1 MLTTEGFIDSNGL
14 PPSPD
19 APERFNSNIGFAAVA
34 VLVAGQPGMLWES
47 VVEVGRAFASSCGA
61 RPVGWMDRP
70 PAARHA
76 RPVRRW
82 LRDRIGHPAGVA
94 GTVRH

>member
-34 VLVAGQPGMLWES
+34 VLVAGQPGMLWEP
-47 VVEVGRAFASSCGA
+47 VVEVGRAFAS
-61 RPVGWMDRP
+61 
-70 PAARHA
+70 
-76 RPVRRW
+76 
-82 LRDRIGHPAGVA
+82 
-94 GTVRH
+94 